1 MKDYD
6 AMEQAYKNGYID
18 GFRNGLN
25 KIEECLQ
32 KYGPHKHL
40 PVNHTCFFSDRVCPF
55 CLRGR

>member
-32 KYGPHKHL
+32 KY
-40 PVNHTCFFSDRVCPF
+40 PVQTILEILSNKEALTQDIWKR
-55 CLRGR
+55 